1 MSGWGRGQ
9 RTLVNSSKQFVSV
22 VLAHSH
28 SCAWGYTSLCG
39 LNQPLQRNMGQPWP
53 LVSSKIHQ
61 DVSSVCSEALIK
73 QSEFPRRWAP
83 TPSST
88 YVLLC
93 INTSYRSAVR
103 AKARCVLTAD
113 LHPSWLPLAMS
124 SFNLSFFP
132 PQHFMRW
139 TVSPEYTESVRH
151 VCRLCVTTSR
161 HAHARPGCCCGAV
174 KGQQLLQKPSLNAS
188 VECSEAHLR
197 PFSLSDRK
205 PMREQ

>member
-1 MSGWGRGQ
+1 METKVIYMSCPPTIYMSGWGRGQ
-9 RTLVNSSKQFVSV
+9 RTLVNSCKQFVSV

-28 SCAWGYTSLCG
+28 SCTWGYTSLCG

-93 INTSYRSAVR
+93 INTSYSSAVR

-124 SFNLSFFP
+124 SFNLSFFFP
-132 PQHFMRW
+132 TTLYEMNCFTRIHGERA
-139 TVSPEYTESVRH
+139 T
-151 VCRLCVTTSR
+151 RL
-161 HAHARPGCCCGAV
+161 
-174 KGQQLLQKPSLNAS
+174 
-188 VECSEAHLR
+188 
-197 PFSLSDRK
+197 
-205 PMREQ
+205 